1 MRWRWMTQTVAG
13 GDGELLW
20 AMTFDLFLQTVQA
33 AAVVIGVIFGL
44 VQLRQLRKQREVQ
57 AGIELL
63 HLLQAPEAAETMLR
77 LHELPNDLSGRELKD
92 RLGGEFG
99 SVLALMAYF
108 ESLGPLVARGHV
120 PLDMY
125 AEFYRGPTVMVW
137 RKLHRYVEEQRA
149 AGWPMLYEW
158 LQWLAE
164 VMEKQAGPSDTPAF
178 VRFRGWR
185 SEKDFDRLAR
195 L

>member
-1 MRWRWMTQTVAG
+1 MS
-13 GDGELLW
+13 
-20 AMTFDLFLQTVQA
+20 FDQFLQTVQA
-33 AAVVIGVIFGL
+33 LAVVVGVVFGL
-44 VQLRQLRKQREVQ
+44 VQLRQIRKQREAQ
-57 AGIELL
+57 AGVELL
-63 HLLQAPEAAETMLR
+63 HVLQSPNTAETLLK
-77 LHELPNDLSGRELKD
+77 LHALPNDLAGEDLK
-92 RLGGEFG
+92 RGLGNDFG

-120 PLDMY
+120 PIEMY

-137 RKLHRYVEEQRA
+137 SKMRGYVTEQRG

-164 VMEKQAGPSDTPAF
+164 RMEELGGPSDSPAF
-178 VRFRGWR
+178 IRFRDWR

>member
-1 MRWRWMTQTVAG
+1 
-13 GDGELLW
+13 
-20 AMTFDLFLQTVQA
+20 MTFDVFLQTVQA

-44 VQLRQLRKQREVQ
+44 VQLRQIRKQREVQ

-63 HLLQAPEAAETMLR
+63 HLLQSPDTAKTMLQ
-77 LHELPNDLSGRELKD
+77 LHELPNDLSGVQIKE
-92 RLGGEFG
+92 RLGDEFG

-125 AEFYRGPTVMVW
+125 AEFYRGPTVIVW
-137 RKLHRYVEEQRA
+137 RKLRRYVEEQRV

-164 VMEKQAGPSDTPAF
+164 IMEKRGSASDQPAF
-178 VRFRGWR
+178 FRFREWR
-185 SEKDFDRLAR
+185 SEKDFERLSGR
-195 L
+195 

>member
-1 MRWRWMTQTVAG
+1 MG
-13 GDGELLW
+13 
-20 AMTFDLFLQTVQA
+20 FDLLLQTVQA

-44 VQLRQLRKQREVQ
+44 VQLRQIRKQREVQ

-63 HLLQAPEAAETMLR
+63 HLLQSPETAVTMLL
-77 LHELPNDLSGRELKD
+77 LHELPGDLSGKEIRD
-92 RLGGEFG
+92 RLGDEFG

-137 RKLHRYVEEQRA
+137 RKLHRYVEEQRVV
-149 AGWPMLYEW
+149 GWPMLYEW

-164 VMEKQAGPSDTPAF
+164 IMEKQASVSDEPAF
-178 VRFRGWR
+178 RRFREWR
-185 SEKDFDRLAR
+185 SEKDFDRLAKP
-195 L
+195 

>member
-1 MRWRWMTQTVAG
+1 MS
-13 GDGELLW
+13 
-20 AMTFDLFLQTVQA
+20 FDLILQTIQA
-33 AAVVIGVIFGL
+33 IAVVVGVILGL
-44 VQLRQLRKQREVQ
+44 VQLRQIRKQREAQ
-57 AGIELL
+57 AGVELL
-63 HLLQAPEAAETMLR
+63 HVLQSPDTAETMLR
-77 LHELPNDLSGRELKD
+77 LHGLPNDLSGEQIKQG
-92 RLGGEFG
+92 LGNDFG

-120 PLDMY
+120 SLEMY
-125 AEFYRGPTVMVW
+125 AEFYRGPTVIVW
-137 RKLHRYVEEQRA
+137 SKMRGYVIEQRG

-164 VMEKQAGPSDTPAF
+164 RMEERGGTSDIPAF
-178 VRFRGWR
+178 VRFRNWR

>member
-1 MRWRWMTQTVAG
+1 MS
-13 GDGELLW
+13 
-20 AMTFDLFLQTVQA
+20 FDDFLQTIQA
-33 AAVVIGVIFGL
+33 AAVVIGVVFGL
-44 VQLRQLRKQREVQ
+44 VQLRQIRKQREVQ

-63 HLLQAPEAAETMLR
+63 HLLQSPDTAATMLR
-77 LHELPNDLSGRELKD
+77 LHELPNDLSGKEIRE
-92 RLGGEFG
+92 RLDDEFG

-137 RKLHRYVEEQRA
+137 RKLRRYVEEQRA

-164 VMEKQAGPSDTPAF
+164 MMERQAGASDRPAF
-178 VRFRGWR
+178 DRFRGWR
-185 SEKDFDRLAR
+185 SEKDFDRLSK

>member
-1 MRWRWMTQTVAG
+1 MS
-13 GDGELLW
+13 
-20 AMTFDLFLQTVQA
+20 FDLLLQTIQA
-33 AAVVIGVIFGL
+33 IAVVVGVIFGL
-44 VQLRQLRKQREVQ
+44 VQLRQIRKQREAQ
-57 AGIELL
+57 AGVELL
-63 HLLQAPEAAETMLR
+63 HVLQSPDTAETMLR
-77 LHELPNDLSGRELKD
+77 LHALPNDLSGEEIKQGLGKD
-92 RLGGEFG
+92 FG

-120 PLDMY
+120 PLEMY

-137 RKLHRYVEEQRA
+137 SKMGGYVVEQRA

-164 VMEKQAGPSDTPAF
+164 QMEGRGGAADVPAF
-178 VRFRGWR
+178 VRFRKWR
-185 SEKDFDRLAR
+185 SEKDFNRLAG